1 MATPLHITTP
11 IPGWLETAVSRRL
24 ITRKVANELCDWAY
38 HQGVLYQGIA
48 EQRVYYRA
56 VAGETTE
63 AVEAF
68 AGILRS
74 ITNRAQRHE
83 KTSWGEPMATI
94 WRKRFGATL
103 LFDIRAELINS
114 VLTYLPD
121 LLAAGEQPDDDKELL
136 NQILSIY
143 K

>member
-74 ITNRAQRHE
+74 ITNRAERHR
-83 KTSWGEPMATI
+83 KSAWGEPQSVI
-94 WRKRFGATL
+94 WRKTFGSTL
-103 LFDIRAELINS
+103 LFDMRAEVTNT
-114 VLTYLPD
+114 VLTYLPS
-121 LLAAGEQPDDDKELL
+121 LLDVGEQPEEDKQLL
-136 NQILSIY
+136 NKVLDTY
-143 K
+143 R